1 MRRRHSIAGGYLTS
15 IVAVLVALR
24 IIHLNL
30 AASAVQA
37 QTPHSP
43 PVPFVQGPNGPDFTA
58 LNDGAGLIKSRKWA
72 VALGKALFWDQ
83 QAGSDGNACASCH
96 CGAAGTNTTGLIVPL
111 GLSDCDAPIGSAPR
125 QACDTKADFIQ
136 VYGVEA
142 RHWMPAYAGMTG
154 KRSFPRKRESR
165 EPYTPLQTALGARTL
180 QTTTWPRSSNS

>member
-1 MRRRHSIAGGYLTS
+1 MHAASTQHCWRLSHS

-43 PVPFVQGPNGPDFTA
+43 SVPFVQGPNGPDFTV
-58 LNDGAGLIKSRKWA
+58 LNDGAGLIKSRKSA

-125 QACDTKADFIQ
+125 QACDTRGQNVTNDDLA
-136 VYGVEA
+136 
-142 RHWMPAYAGMTG
+142 
-154 KRSFPRKRESR
+154 
-165 EPYTPLQTALGARTL
+165 ALERFLKSLTDL
-180 QTTTWPRSSNS
+180 RVQ